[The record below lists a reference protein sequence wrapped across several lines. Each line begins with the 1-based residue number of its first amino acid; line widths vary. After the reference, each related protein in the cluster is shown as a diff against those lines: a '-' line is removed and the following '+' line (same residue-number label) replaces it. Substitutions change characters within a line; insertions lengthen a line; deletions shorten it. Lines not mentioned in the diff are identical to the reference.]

1 MQDEVGAGFESVAG
15 EEDDFRDGE
24 EDADGFEEHVD
35 YGDAVVLLVSW
46 LECGGFFFWGCWE
59 RIGGSGVQGEGG
71 KDTLMRCRR

>member
-1 MQDEVGAGFESVAG
+1 LQDEVGAGFESVAG

-46 LECGGFFFWGCWE
+46 LECGGFFS
-59 RIGGSGVQGEGG
+59 GGAGRG
-71 KDTLMRCRR
+71 